1 MPTAAPRR
9 RSHRETLTEDHLGRP
24 RRVVG
29 PVAALDTRTPTA
41 HDLLLLHCPN
51 SLRRTVAGAEPL
63 PGWTKA
69 VLRGNPWVTVRRA
82 PVLAGGPADAHGP
95 VRCRRDVTAVPESW
109 IPITLRGAERE
120 QRVSGYAPRSAV
132 AVTLRP
138 EQLPGRLDQLPANR
152 REHIPALAAL
162 PLAGEI
168 IDSYRPVWGPIGAVG
183 CELATGAPAVG
194 PASPLRLLLRS
205 PMPFSRRDALLLR
218 RALRKLPVWVEAELE
233 TRHGAVSLA
242 EYSTSP
248 QVLTLHTPDG
258 PRIVA
263 DPWYATGAA

>member
-9 RSHRETLTEDHLGRP
+9 RSRREHLTEDQLGRP

-29 PVAALDTRTPTA
+29 PVTALDTRTPTA
-41 HDLLLLHCPN
+41 HDLLLLHCPD
-51 SLRRTVAGAEPL
+51 SLRRSVARHEPM
-63 PGWTKA
+63 PDWTKA

-82 PVLAGGPADAHGP
+82 PVLAGGPAGDRP
-95 VRCRRDVTAVPESW
+95 VRCRRDVTAAPESW
-109 IPITLRGAERE
+109 IPIALRGAERE
-120 QRVSGYAPRSAV
+120 QRATGYAPRSAV
-132 AVTLRP
+132 AVALRP
-138 EQLPGRLDQLPANR
+138 EQLPGRLAQLPEER

-162 PLAGEI
+162 PKVGEI
-168 IDSYRPVWGPIGAVG
+168 IGDYRLIWGPIGAVG

-194 PASPLRLLLRS
+194 PTSPLRLLLRS
-205 PMPFSRRDALLLR
+205 PMPLSRRDALLLR

-248 QVLTLHTPDG
+248 QVITLHTPDG
-258 PRIVA
+258 PRVVA